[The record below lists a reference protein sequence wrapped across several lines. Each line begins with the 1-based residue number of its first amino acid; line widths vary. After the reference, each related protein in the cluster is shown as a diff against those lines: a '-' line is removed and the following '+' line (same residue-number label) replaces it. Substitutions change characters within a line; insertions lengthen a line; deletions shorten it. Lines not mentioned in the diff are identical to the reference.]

1 MDCQEYREIIAAH
14 VDGTLLSEERKA
26 VESHLN
32 QCVRC
37 AQMFLWENEVRKF
50 LKRMLSPIKVRA
62 GLKESILDQLGETSK
77 EGLLSRY
84 YSRGLVAAFAL
95 LLLLAVPYLFWR
107 GKVQK
112 VQEEIFTDAIAQ
124 YQMVTQ
130 GIGDTP
136 QATSPSTPAARLLD
150 LSPWGYRLLAKQS
163 QQLKGQDGRVFI
175 YQGQEKEYLLA
186 QEFYGVDY
194 SLPPGASTIRVSG
207 RDFVN
212 YSKGN
217 VNLIGWKEKDIL
229 CILASNLPKEKLL
242 SLAQEIALGS

>member
-14 VDGTLLSEERKA
+14 VDGALSSKEGMA
-26 VESHLN
+26 VQSHLN
-32 QCVRC
+32 GCPRC
-37 AQMFLWENEVRKF
+37 KQKYLWETEATRS
-50 LKRMLSPIKVRA
+50 LRQRLSLISARP
-62 GLKESILDQLGETSK
+62 GLREKLLDQLGETSK
-77 EGLLSRY
+77 EEFFGWSY
-84 YSRGLVAAFAL
+84 MSHGLVAAFAL

-107 GKVQK
+107 DK

-136 QATSPSTPAARLLD
+136 QGASPLTPGARVLD

-163 QQLKGQDGRVFI
+163 QQLKGQEGRVFI

-186 QEFYGVDY
+186 QEFDGVDY
-194 SLPPGASTIRVSG
+194 SLPPSAGTIRVSG

-212 YSKGN
+212 YTKGN
-217 VNLIGWKEKDIL
+217 VNLIGWKEKDVL